1 VTDPNG
7 QRRPDLIVRAGTVLT
22 MNARRDV
29 LSDTGIVVVGTQIAE
44 LVSFDE
50 AARRYR
56 NVPVVGGPDA
66 LATPGYVNAHQHL
79 TGDRLVRSSIPDDIG
94 SQESIFRWAVPVHA
108 AHSADD
114 DELSA
119 TLSLVEAVGNG
130 ITTTVEAGTVKHP
143 DRVAAAYAAVGV
155 RGTIGRWGWDMGAGP
170 LAAPAEEVLAAAADV
185 VGRYPTGAGLVE
197 AWITLVGHDLMSDE
211 LVAGASELA
220 RRRGT
225 MLTFHISPSRGD
237 RESYLARTGAAPLVH
252 LDRLGALGR
261 HVLLAHAVHID
272 DEELDVVCRTGAAIA
287 CCPWAYLRLA
297 QGITGG
303 GRHLD
308 FWRRGGRLA
317 IGCDAENASDAID
330 ALRAAALFVG
340 IERDRTAD
348 PTSITAADGLAL
360 VTSAGANAIGMGDR
374 IGSLEPG
381 KEADVVLHDTTGPQW
396 VPMATDPARHLVW
409 ASDGRSVSDVV
420 VAGRVVVDGGRC
432 VTVDLDALRAEATA
446 RRDALLRAVTR

>member
-1 VTDPNG
+1 VTEPNG
-7 QRRPDLIVRAGTVLT
+7 QGVPDLIIRAGTVVT

-29 LSDTGIVVVGTQIAE
+29 LGDTGIVVIGTQIAE
-44 LVSFDE
+44 LAPYIDVIRRHPRAPVLG
-50 AARRYR
+50 AA
-56 NVPVVGGPDA
+56 DT

-94 SQESIFRWAVPVHA
+94 SQESIFEWAVPVHA

-130 ITTTVEAGTVKHP
+130 ITTTVEAGTVAHP
-143 DRVAAAYAAVGV
+143 DRVAAAYASVGA
-155 RGTIGRWGWDMGAGP
+155 RGTIGRWGWDVGDGP
-170 LAAPAEEVLAAAADV
+170 LAAPARDVLAAAEEL
-185 VGRYPTGAGLVE
+185 VGRYPPGGLVE
-197 AWITLVGHDLMSDE
+197 AWVTLVGHDLMSDA
-211 LVAGASELA
+211 LVAGASDLA

-225 MLTFHISPSRGD
+225 MLTYHISPHRGD
-237 RESYLARTGAAPLVH
+237 RESYFARTGSAPLVH

-261 HVLLAHAVHID
+261 HVLLAHAVHLD
-272 DEELDVVCRTGAAIA
+272 DEELDIVRRTGAAIG

-297 QGITGG
+297 QGVTTG
-303 GRHLD
+303 GRHLEH
-308 FWRRGGRLA
+308 WRGGGRLA

-340 IERDRTAD
+340 LERDRSGD

-360 VTSAGANAIGMGDR
+360 VTSAGAEAIGMGDR

-381 KEADVVLHDTTGPQW
+381 KQADVVLHDTSGPQW
-396 VPMATDPARHLVW
+396 VPMGTDPARHLVW

-420 VAGRVVVDGGRC
+420 VAGRVVVADRRC
-432 VTVDLDALRAEATA
+432 VTVDLDTLRSEATG
-446 RRDALLRAVTR
+446 RRDALLRAAGHP